1 LGSPAIGVP
10 GLTTKTHLQHDQA
23 VARGAARE
31 PEVRGFAFK
40 PGRHARVPGLGLPRS
55 AGMGAD
61 RDAMLCTHRQ
71 GDVVLFSMRHEP
83 RSATV
88 LMARPIEARDA

>member
-1 LGSPAIGVP
+1 
-10 GLTTKTHLQHDQA
+10 
-23 VARGAARE
+23 
-31 PEVRGFAFK
+31 
-40 PGRHARVPGLGLPRS
+40 
-55 AGMGAD
+55 MGAD